1 VHYGRRLG
9 AAVGCTEAS
18 SLAACL
24 TAVPVERIYEH
35 AAMFS
40 ECSIRGDMNLEKPN
54 PWAPTVDG
62 FAEEAFV
69 PASSEQLLRQGQV
82 NTRSLKSSLLYC
94 WNEFLSLFF
103 FFFFFFKGLV
113 ARCHS
118 FHLLLH

>member
-1 VHYGRRLG
+1 MHYGRQLG

-40 ECSIRGDMNLEKPN
+40 ECSIRGDMGLEKPN

-62 FAEEAFV
+62 FAEEAFL
-69 PASSEQLLRQGQV
+69 PASSEQLLRQGKV
-82 NTRSLKSSLLYC
+82 NTESLRCLISLKSSRLYC
-94 WNEFLSLFF
+94 WNEFLSLYISWEEPLNF
-103 FFFFFFKGLV
+103 
-113 ARCHS
+113 
-118 FHLLLH
+118 

>member
-1 VHYGRRLG
+1 VYYGRQLG

-62 FAEEAFV
+62 FAEKSFV
-69 PASSEQLLRQGQV
+69 PASSEQLLRQGKV
-82 NTRSLKSSLLYC
+82 NTGSLRFLISLKSSLLYSR
-94 WNEFLSLFF
+94 NGFLSMYISWEEPLNI
-103 FFFFFFKGLV
+103 
-113 ARCHS
+113 
-118 FHLLLH
+118 

>member
-1 VHYGRRLG
+1 VYYGRQLG

-82 NTRSLKSSLLYC
+82 NPRISEMFNFCEIFSSLLLERISVIVHIMGRASEY
-94 WNEFLSLFF
+94 L
-103 FFFFFFKGLV
+103 KG
-113 ARCHS
+113 
-118 FHLLLH
+118 

>member
-1 VHYGRRLG
+1 MHYGRQLG

-62 FAEEAFV
+62 FAEKPFV
-69 PASSEQLLRQGQV
+69 PASSEQLLSKGQV
-82 NTRSLKSSLLYC
+82 NPGSWWGVISLRSARLFC
-94 WNEFLSLFF
+94 WEKNC
-103 FFFFFFKGLV
+103 
-113 ARCHS
+113 CHGIYHWRK
-118 FHLLLH
+118 F